1 MGTDLLGRDLF
12 SRLLYG
18 AQTSLIIGVVANGL
32 ALVIGTLVGITAG
45 FFRGWIGGVLMRF
58 TDLMMAFP
66 ALLLAICLA
75 AIFQPSLWIVALV
88 IALVNWVQTARV
100 IYTETSSLATR
111 DFIAAERTLG
121 ASTGRI
127 LFRHILPHL
136 LPTIIVWGTLGISTT
151 VLLEATLS
159 FLGIGVQPPTASWG
173 NIIFENQT
181 YFQTAPW
188 LVFIPG
194 AAIILTGAG
203 LQPGRR
209 CAARRAGPD
218 AAGARLM
225 AAYLIRRLVQAV
237 LILFGVSFI
246 TFFLLYVLPADP
258 VRQIAGRSATAE
270 TVQNIREQL
279 GLDKPFVVQ
288 YARYLGAL
296 VQGDMGR
303 SYLQKTEV
311 AELILSR
318 LPATLLLMVAAIF
331 CELVLGLTM
340 GIIAA
345 LWRGRA
351 GGPDAD
357 DHVLR
362 HRLGAAVRGEPAAAL
377 RLRGEAGLVPH
388 RRLRD
393 LCPSGAACRDAWASS
408 GPAGTPA

>member
-1 MGTDLLGRDLF
+1 MTDLSAADAPPQGALARLMQRKIALFGLLIIALVVAGALFAPWIAPYDPNEQMFDGLTLEGAPMPPGGQFLLGTDLLGRDLF

-45 FFRGWIGGVLMRF
+45 FFRGWIGGILMRF

-121 ASTGRI
+121 ASTPRI

-159 FLGIGVQPPTASWG
+159 FLGIGVQPPTPSWG

-181 YFQTAPW
+181 YFQSAPW

-194 AAIILTGAG
+194 AAIILLALAFNLVG
-203 LQPGRR
+203 
-209 CAARRAGPD
+209 D
-218 AAGARLM
+218 ALRD
-225 AAYLIRRLVQAV
+225 V
-237 LILFGVSFI
+237 L
-246 TFFLLYVLPADP
+246 DP
-258 VRQIAGRSATAE
+258 TQ
-270 TVQNIREQL
+270 
-279 GLDKPFVVQ
+279 
-288 YARYLGAL
+288 
-296 VQGDMGR
+296 
-303 SYLQKTEV
+303 
-311 AELILSR
+311 
-318 LPATLLLMVAAIF
+318 
-331 CELVLGLTM
+331 
-340 GIIAA
+340 
-345 LWRGRA
+345 RGR
-351 GGPDAD
+351 D
-357 DHVLR
+357 
-362 HRLGAAVRGEPAAAL
+362 
-377 RLRGEAGLVPH
+377 
-388 RRLRD
+388 
-393 LCPSGAACRDAWASS
+393 
-408 GPAGTPA
+408 